1 MAAFTHSPLA
11 LFIVQAIVIILTSR
25 LLGLLTRRIRQ
36 PQVVAE
42 VTAGILLGPSL
53 LGWLWPEA
61 SQLLFPRASLATLQ
75 MFSQIGLILFMF
87 LIGLELDPRLLRGR
101 GRQSAAISQA
111 GIALPFA
118 LGVLLAI
125 YLHPRLSDPG
135 VPFLSFALFMGVAMS
150 ITAFPVLA
158 RILSES
164 RMLRTKVGAVA
175 ITAAAIDDVMGW
187 CLLAFVVSV
196 VQAGG
201 VRQAVLT
208 TLLTL
213 GYAAAM
219 LFLVRPFLARF
230 ALRAST
236 REGLSQNMVAATF
249 LLVLA
254 SSLSTDLIGVHALFG
269 AFLLGVIIPKDSPFS
284 VTLADKIEDFAVVF
298 LLPMFFAYSGLR
310 TQIGLLSA
318 GSGPSLWPVVFSVI
332 ALAIAGK
339 FGGCALAARLTGLS
353 WREASTLGILMNTR
367 GLMELVVLNIGL
379 DLGVISPALF
389 TIMVLMALVTTFMT
403 SPLLSVVYPPALYET
418 ALAEPSPDGAG
429 GAGGA
434 DDARQADYCVLM
446 CVSFSGTGPGM
457 VTLSEAL
464 LRGSSERSRLYALKL
479 QRPTERTSTYLADAR
494 ELHGT
499 ESALGPLVDQ
509 AQRRGLVLRPLSFLS
524 SDAGRDI
531 CNVAEVKGAD
541 LVLLGWHRP
550 LFNRAALGGT
560 VNEVLSSAQP
570 AGLVGVLVD
579 RGLQSVRRV
588 LVPFNNTEHDRA
600 ALRLAHRLVEHA
612 GVEVTVLHVVPPP
625 RDGEPARTPRL
636 GVEEQVQQVFGEPR
650 LSSPGATVPGE
661 GAAAAHTPVTVKV
674 VEHGEPAEAALREVA
689 RAPGSAGAYDLVLIG
704 LGEEWGLKRRP
715 FGISQEYL
723 IRTCPTSL
731 LIVRGPTVPEKKGA
745 SETKGPPAAKRAGA
759 RPDRA
764 S

>member
-1 MAAFTHSPLA
+1 VAAFSHSPLA
-11 LFIVQAIVIILTSR
+11 QFIVQAIVIILTSR

-53 LGWLWPEA
+53 LGWLWPGAE
-61 SQLLFPRASLATLQ
+61 QTLFPKASLGTLQ
-75 MFSQIGLILFMF
+75 MFSQVGLILFMF

-201 VRQAVLT
+201 MRQAVLT

-219 LFLVRPFLARF
+219 LLLVRPFLARF

-269 AFLLGVIIPKDSPFS
+269 AFLLGVIIPKESPFA

-310 TQIGLLSA
+310 TQIGLLNA
-318 GSGPSLWPVVFSVI
+318 HSGPSLWAVALGVI

-339 FGGCALAARLTGLS
+339 FGGCTLAARLTGLS

-418 ALAEPSPDGAG
+418 ALAEPQRSPDGG
-429 GAGGA
+429 
-434 DDARQADYCVLM
+434 DEPREADYCVLM
-446 CVSFSGTGPGM
+446 CVSYSGTGPGM
-457 VTLSEAL
+457 VTLAEAL
-464 LRGSSERSRLYALKL
+464 LRGAGDRSRLYALKL
-479 QRPTERTSTYLADAR
+479 QRPTERTSTYLAGAR

-560 VNEVLSSAQP
+560 VNEVLRSAQP
-570 AGLVGVLVD
+570 AGMVGVLVD
-579 RGLQSVRRV
+579 RGLQAVRRV

-600 ALRLAHRLVEHA
+600 ALRLAQRLVEHA
-612 GVEVTVLHVVPPP
+612 GAEVTVLHVVPPQ
-625 RDGEPARTPRL
+625 RDGDAARKPRL
-636 GVEEQVQQVFGEPR
+636 GVEAQVHQVFGEPR
-650 LSSPGATVPGE
+650 PSLPGATVSGE
-661 GAAAAHTPVTVKV
+661 GAAMTHTPVAVKV
-674 VEHGEPAEAALREVA
+674 VEHGEPAEAALSEVT
-689 RAPGSAGAYDLVLIG
+689 RAPGSEGAYDLVLIG

-731 LIVRGPTVPEKKGA
+731 LIVRGPATAPATPGA
-745 SETKGPPAAKRAGA
+745 
-759 RPDRA
+759 
-764 S
+764 